1 MSITLEG
8 NCIFDLQRFPCLAF
22 DVDLNEQ
29 DFNKLKCALRLRG
42 TWMKAMLSSARQHIG
57 KCSYR
62 DKFTKLV

>member
-8 NCIFDLQRFPCLAF
+8 NCIFGLQRFPCLAF

-29 DFNKLKCALRLRG
+29 DLKCALRLRG
-42 TWMKAMLSSARQHIG
+42 TWMKAMLSSARRHIG
-57 KCSYR
+57 KYSYR